1 MMQNHRSELR
11 NKVEKRQQQ
20 LNRALKNAEGK
31 KLPEAHVIALTTE
44 LRSCEDALTG
54 GWDKMPD
61 VVASQLARW
70 LEQTDTLVG
79 GETNAT
85 SKLNTVPN
93 APSEAGDK
101 KDKVY
106 PAELGQSEING
117 QYVAER
123 AHAEINESSGPGS
136 TKQRH

>member
-11 NKVEKRQQQ
+11 TKVEKRQQQ

-70 LEQTDTLVG
+70 LEQTDPLVG

-101 KDKVY
+101 QDKVY
-106 PAELGQSEING
+106 PSELGKSEING
-117 QYVAER
+117 PYVAEQ
-123 AHAEINESSGPGS
+123 AAAEKNVS
-136 TKQRH
+136 TGEGASKHRH